1 MKRIKRE
8 NVETIDFAAEGY
20 QYVWLQEFGRVE
32 LLPVDKT
39 ELSFDNLIEARV
51 FSRDKELHI
60 YEDDGLHAV
69 ETDFEEGDDCF
80 EETQMLRGRFGKE
93 ITLRHYVAYDKD
105 GQAYV
110 TQTVIC
116 GYDAN

>member
-60 YEDDGLHAV
+60 WKPTSKKAMTV
-69 ETDFEEGDDCF
+69 SRKRRCF
-80 EETQMLRGRFGKE
+80 GGGSGR
-93 ITLRHYVAYDKD
+93 
-105 GQAYV
+105 
-110 TQTVIC
+110 
-116 GYDAN
+116 